1 MDMQARKEGWLARFG
16 KFYEKRFQES
26 LKHVDYIFF
35 QKASQKAE
43 FLRNYNMDG
52 FVVYN
57 GHPSPN
63 KNIVNL
69 KTSNKPSD
77 NFKIIWVGKK

>member
-1 MDMQARKEGWLARFG
+1 MTLDA
-16 KFYEKRFQES
+16 YE
-26 LKHVDYIFF
+26 
-35 QKASQKAE
+35 E
-43 FLRNYNMDG
+43 FIHEISIERIIWMGLLFITAIRR
-52 FVVYN
+52 
-57 GHPSPN
+57 PN